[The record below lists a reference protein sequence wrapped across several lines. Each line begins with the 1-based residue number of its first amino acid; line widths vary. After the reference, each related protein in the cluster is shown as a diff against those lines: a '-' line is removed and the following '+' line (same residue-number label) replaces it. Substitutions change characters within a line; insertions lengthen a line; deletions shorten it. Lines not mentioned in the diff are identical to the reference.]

1 MYIVIQKRF
10 TALSVMHHH
19 HVLHHVVVPVMVP
32 MIAVVVLVVLAQDLG
47 DEPCN
52 QHRTEIRTSSSVLT
66 SSSSEKP
73 SPSVSVVGLCL
84 HGQQQQRHKSSAEG
98 EELGSSED
106 HCSADERKNS

>member
-1 MYIVIQKRF
+1 
-10 TALSVMHHH
+10 MHHH
-19 HVLHHVVVPVMVP
+19 HVLHHVVVTVMVP

-52 QHRTEIRTSSSVLT
+52 QHRTEIRTSSVLA

-73 SPSVSVVGLCL
+73 SPSIPMVGLCL
-84 HGQQQQRHKSSAEG
+84 HGQQQHRKKSCEKG
-98 EELGSSED
+98 EELVPSED